1 MIFGEKTV
9 AGIDISQERISIAL
23 LKLGKNGP
31 KLVKSVVAAVPAGA
45 IKDGN
50 IADAVLL
57 ARAIRAMKVHNRIW
71 TNRAAVSLFAKPV
84 ITQMIEMPKQI
95 PSNMTQ
101 FVHGEMKHCA
111 AMPGEDI
118 VLDYCSVGSNRRSAD
133 KKILVAAAETKKV
146 TKLLRVLGRAGFSA
160 EVVEPAMVSYLRAI
174 GGKKNTSRSGCNVLV
189 AMLRGEVLSL
199 CVLKNGSV
207 DFVRTKEFTN
217 STQEESPDACP
228 AFGKAWDANLEEC
241 RDCAEVYPD
250 EYAECKK
257 LTLEGNID
265 SNDLDGWLAVELSE
279 VVRFYDIE
287 VHDNPSKWEITVFVD
302 AEQSPEVIEKYIKSK
317 IQAEHLQVRTI
328 EDAYMD
334 TPVDGLETS
343 NSEKP
348 SPVAVGLA
356 VNLLVAQR
364 DDVRLNLMPPQIAQI
379 KDAKRDVLV
388 VATVV
393 AALVLLMVLAVAAP
407 AYMTKKVS
415 GNIAAKAAQ
424 ASVHNADKMIEKNQY
439 LDTRLEALSGRLD
452 SIAKISASHN
462 DVNWIQLFA
471 NIRNAAPAS
480 VRIVSFS
487 CPDGQKVQING
498 LALSDDAVN
507 LFVSMLEKSADIST
521 VTLLESSK
529 QEGQKGYINY
539 KISCKLGVKKGKD
552 NNVS

>member
-1 MIFGEKTV
+1 MIFAEKTV

-23 LKLGKNGP
+23 LRLGKNGP

-57 ARAIRAMKVHNRIW
+57 ARAIRVMKVRNLIW

-84 ITQMIEMPKQI
+84 VTQIIEMPKQV
-95 PSNMTQ
+95 PSNLTQ

-111 AMPGEDI
+111 AMPSGDI
-118 VLDYCSVGSNRRSAD
+118 VLDYCLVGSNKRSAD
-133 KKILVAAAETKKV
+133 KKVLAVAAERKKV
-146 TKLLRVLGRAGFSA
+146 TELVRVLGRAGFST
-160 EVVEPAMVSYLRAI
+160 ELVEPAMVSYLRAI
-174 GGKKNTSRSGCNVLV
+174 GDKKNTSRSGCNVLV
-189 AMLRGEVLSL
+189 AMLRGGILSL

-217 STQEESPDACP
+217 SAQEESSDACP

-241 RDCAEVYPD
+241 QDCAEVYPD

-257 LTLEGNID
+257 LTLEGSVD
-265 SNDLDGWLAVELSE
+265 SNDLDGWLAVEVSE

-287 VHDNPSKWEITVFVD
+287 VHDNYSKWEITVFVD
-302 AEQSPEVIEKYIKSK
+302 AEQSPEVIEKYLKSK

-328 EDAYMD
+328 EDAYKD
-334 TPVDGLETS
+334 TPVGGSETS
-343 NSEKP
+343 KREKP

-356 VNLLVAQR
+356 INLLVAQR
-364 DDVRLNLMPPQIAQI
+364 DDIRLNMMPPHVVQL
-379 KDAKRDVLV
+379 KEAKRDVLV

-393 AALVLLMVLAVAAP
+393 AVLLLLMVLAIVAP
-407 AYMTKKVS
+407 VYMIKKVS
-415 GNIAAKAAQ
+415 SNIAVKAARV
-424 ASVHNADKMIEKNQY
+424 SVHNADKMVETNQH
-439 LDTRLEALSGRLD
+439 LDAMLQALSGRLD

-462 DVNWIQLFA
+462 DVNWVQLFT
-471 NIRNAAPAS
+471 NIRNATPAS
-480 VRIVSFS
+480 IRIVGLS
-487 CPDGQKVQING
+487 CPDGQRVQIDG

-507 LFVSMLEKSADIST
+507 LFVSLLEKSPDIST

-529 QEGQKGYINY
+529 QEGQKGFIKYQIN
-539 KISCKLGVKKGKD
+539 CKLGVKKGKD
-552 NNVS
+552 DNVS